1 MRRLLSQTWRT
12 SLSRRISGVSSQG
25 SSTLK
30 SNQNI
35 DDDFVLDGPS
45 SISSSSSVFHSHP
58 PQLGIVRDPVEQ
70 QIEQSRFGLPVETPR
85 DGVAPPR
92 DNSRALTTL
101 DEINE
106 KIAQYD
112 AQREPNEQGA
122 AQKSEF
128 HEEAVEEMKSE
139 LPFDDEEFAET
150 ILKMEVEGALDETW
164 QDKRRAHIEDVQ
176 EIVKILRE
184 MRVRDIAAI
193 DVSQK
198 TSSFDYIISGTC
210 EGARHIH
217 LASWAVSE
225 ADAKHRTTKNPRQKS
240 DHLWE
245 VVTVGRI
252 VVNLMQDSYRT
263 EVNLERK
270 WAVTKSMDPLQF
282 ARAPVSEGR
291 HSRAHGLWT
300 LTINLQDLE
309 DFEVDYCKDVLL
321 AQR

>member
-1 MRRLLSQTWRT
+1 MRRLLSQTWST
-12 SLSRRISGVSSQG
+12 SRSRRFASALSGG
-25 SSTLK
+25 SSTVKL
-30 SNQNI
+30 NGV
-35 DDDFVLDGPS
+35 DDDFVLDEPPKTA
-45 SISSSSSVFHSHP
+45 SSSGAFDA
-58 PQLGIVRDPVEQ
+58 QLGVVREKSHRLDVEQ
-70 QIEQSRFGLPVETPR
+70 TRLGLPVEIPR
-85 DGVAPPR
+85 GGVSLPR
-92 DNSRALTTL
+92 ENSRALTTL
-101 DEINE
+101 REIND
-106 KIAQYD
+106 KIAKYEFQG
-112 AQREPNEQGA
+112 EHGA
-122 AQKSEF
+122 ANSEF
-128 HEEAVEEMKSE
+128 HDEAVEEMKSE

-150 ILKMEVEGALDETW
+150 ILAMEVEGALDETW
-164 QDKRRAHIEDVQ
+164 QDSRRAHLEDVQ
-176 EIVKILRE
+176 EIVKILKE

-198 TSSFDYIISGTC
+198 TSSFDYLINGTC

-225 ADAKHRTTKNPRQKS
+225 ADVKHRASKNPRQKS

-252 VVNLMQDSYRT
+252 VVNLMQGPYRT